1 MNPGEVDFLVAVA
14 DCIKKNRGITPDLI
28 ASRMGCDFSR
38 VATATGLLEADGI
51 IETDLLQ
58 GCGIKTKIG

>member
-1 MNPGEVDFLVAVA
+1 MPLHTGTLDLLSTTSWRESREFLLREILSLSGLYYV
-14 DCIKKNRGITPDLI
+14 G
-28 ASRMGCDFSR
+28 
-38 VATATGLLEADGI
+38 ATATGLLEADGI